1 MKSKIYRLLDEIE
14 DETILNQLMEDVAF
28 YATKKDAAVTLST
41 AQQKELNK
49 AIKEADNN
57 ETITWD
63 TFKEEI
69 NEWRKK

>member
-1 MKSKIYRLLDEIE
+1 MDEIE

-28 YATKKDAAVTLST
+28 YATKKNIVDDLSH
-41 AQQKELNK
+41 AQQKELDQ
-49 AIKEADNN
+49 AIQEAGNN

-63 TFKEEI
+63 QFKEEM